1 MKKTRVRAKRAQP
14 AADPRQL
21 EAFDEDP
28 ILFLGESE
36 EPKRSF
42 HVKPNPSLA
51 GQAKEES
58 LRALENNAVVAEN
71 LLDVIEALCQDGTLH
86 LAAWQPSIDA
96 LKKMSMGNGST

>member
-1 MKKTRVRAKRAQP
+1 MKKTRVRAKRAP
-14 AADPRQL
+14 AAASPRMVEEDPT
-21 EAFDEDP
+21 DP

-51 GQAKEES
+51 GQAKAES
-58 LRALENNAVVAEN
+58 VRALENNAVVAEN
-71 LLDVIEALCQDGTLH
+71 LLDVIEALCYDGTLQVTE
-86 LAAWQPSIDA
+86 WQPSIDA